1 MVNGVLVK
9 TTAGEAAVKASKTI
23 VSYKFEE
30 TTAPKMSNFVFHFN
44 DGKGIQ
50 VNNYFGSSQKV
61 VNGVVHPRT
70 GTEVVESIVNDFYV
84 KLKSRFVYLTNVWD
98 ISSEGSEVIFTSKR
112 NESYENAIIKVPE
125 KDNRAEIKGE
135 FLNKQAGSEG
145 SAGINQVSTLKISGA
160 IIKTGNLVITFE
172 EGIEKVEKTIE
183 VLKTDTYASIAAKI
197 AKKFNGLSGWDVT
210 NVKGEADVVFTSK
223 TANADK
229 DLNITFTNN

>member
-9 TTAGEAAVKASKTI
+9 TTAGEAAVKAAKTI

-30 TTAPKMSNFVFHFN
+30 STAPKMSNFVFHFN
-44 DGKGIQ
+44 DGKGIA

-70 GTEVVESIVNDFYV
+70 GTEVVESIINDFYI
-84 KLKSRFVYLTNVWD
+84 KLKSRFVYLTSVWD

-112 NESYENAIIKVPE
+112 DESYDNAVVVIPE

-135 FLNKQAGSEG
+135 FLKKQAGSEG
-145 SAGINQVSTLKISGA
+145 SAGVKQVNTLKITGA
-160 IIKTGNLVITFE
+160 IIKAGNVVVTFE

-183 VLKTDTYASIAAKI
+183 VLKADTRASIAAKI
-197 AKKFNGLSGWDVT
+197 AKEFSGLSGWDVT
-210 NVKGEADVVFTSK
+210 NAKGVADVVFTSK